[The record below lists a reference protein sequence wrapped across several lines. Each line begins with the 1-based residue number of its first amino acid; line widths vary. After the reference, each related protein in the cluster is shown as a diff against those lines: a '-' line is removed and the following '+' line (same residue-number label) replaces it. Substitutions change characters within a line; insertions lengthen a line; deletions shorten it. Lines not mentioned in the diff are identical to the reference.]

1 MKCLFLA
8 AGYATRLYPLTENFP
23 KPLLK
28 VGSKNILEHLLDDL
42 ASSSEI
48 DQFYVVTNA
57 KYAPVFRDWA
67 AMRPEKIDVVD
78 DGTST
83 NETRLGAVRDIIF
96 ALETRQIDD
105 DLFVL
110 AGDNLLDFS
119 LIEFLNYAKGRGASC
134 GMRYYEPD
142 VAKLRKA
149 GVAEIDADDR
159 IVAMTEKPQE
169 PKSHWCTPPFYFYR
183 REDLSLVKS
192 SVDAGCG
199 VDAPG
204 SLLAWLATQVPVYAY
219 VMPGARHD
227 IGDLASYEKA
237 QKLFEERGL

>member
-28 VGSKNILEHLLDDL
+28 VGSKNILEHLLDGL
-42 ASSSEI
+42 ASASEI

-57 KYAPVFRDWA
+57 KYAPIFRDWA
-67 AMRPEKIDVVD
+67 ATRPEKIDVVD

-119 LIEFLNYAKGRGASC
+119 LVEFLNYAKGKGSSC

-142 VAKLRKA
+142 LAKLRKA
-149 GVAEIDADDR
+149 GVAEIDENDR
-159 IVAMTEKPQE
+159 IVAMTEKPQD

-183 REDLSLVKS
+183 REDLPLVKS

-204 SLLAWLATQVPVYAY
+204 SLLAWLSSQIPVYAY
-219 VMPGARHD
+219 VMPGERHD

>member
-1 MKCLFLA
+1 MKCLVLA

-42 ASSSEI
+42 TATGELE
-48 DQFYVVTNA
+48 QFYVVTNA
-57 KYAPVFRDWA
+57 KFAPIFRDWA
-67 AMRPEKIDVVD
+67 ATRPENLDVVD

-96 ALETRQIDD
+96 AIESRGIDD
-105 DLFVL
+105 DLLIL

-119 LIEFLNYAKGRGASC
+119 LASFLKYAKEKGASC

-142 VAKLRKA
+142 MAKLRKA
-149 GVAEIDADDR
+149 GVAEIGDDDR
-159 IVAMTEKPQE
+159 ILAMTEKPQE

-183 REDLSLVKS
+183 REDLDLVKS

-204 SLLAWLATQVPVYAY
+204 SLLAWMATKAPVYAY
-219 VMPGARHD
+219 LMPGARHD
-227 IGDLASYEKA
+227 IGDLESYKKA
-237 QKLFEERGL
+237 QQLFEERGL

>member
-28 VGSKNILEHLLDDL
+28 VGSKNILERLLDDL
-42 ASSSEI
+42 SSTGAI
-48 DQFYVVTNA
+48 DQYYVVTNA
-57 KYAPVFRDWA
+57 KFAPIFRDWA
-67 AMRPEKIDVVD
+67 ATRSEKLDVVD

-83 NETRLGAVRDIIF
+83 NETRLGAVRDVIF
-96 ALETRQIDD
+96 AIESRGIDD
-105 DLFVL
+105 DLLVL

-119 LIEFLNYAKGRGASC
+119 LASFLKYAKGKGASC

-142 VAKLRKA
+142 MAKLRKA
-149 GVAEIDADDR
+149 GVAEIGDDDR
-159 IVAMTEKPQE
+159 ILAMTEKPQE

-183 REDLSLVKS
+183 REDLDLVKS

-204 SLLAWLATQVPVYAY
+204 SLLAWMATKAPVYAY
-219 VMPGARHD
+219 LMPGARHD
-227 IGDLASYEKA
+227 IGDLESYKKA
-237 QKLFEERGL
+237 QQLFEERGL

>member
-42 ASSSEI
+42 ALANEI

-57 KYAPVFRDWA
+57 KYAPVFREWA
-67 AMRPEKIDVVD
+67 ATRPEKIDVVD

-119 LIEFLNYAKGRGASC
+119 LVGFLNYAKEKGASC

-159 IVAMTEKPQE
+159 IVAMTEKPQD

-183 REDLSLVKS
+183 REDLPLVKS

-204 SLLAWLATQVPVYAY
+204 SLLAWLSSQIPVYAY
-219 VMPGARHD
+219 VMPGERHD